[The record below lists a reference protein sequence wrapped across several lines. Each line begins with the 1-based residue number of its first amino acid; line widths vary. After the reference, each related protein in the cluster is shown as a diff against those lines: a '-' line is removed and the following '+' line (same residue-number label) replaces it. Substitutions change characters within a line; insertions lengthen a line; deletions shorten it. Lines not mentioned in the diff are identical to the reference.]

1 MKKKNYR
8 TNVRTDKHGG
18 TIERMENVIARW
30 KGTIDGRIDVRL
42 QVRERIDGGGVVQRE
57 QHVREHDRPA
67 FGSLL
72 ARAGLPRRFTD
83 QHARIGRWNA
93 RLPIRRFVKS
103 CSRST
108 QTLIPVF
115 FIPWFFPGATIL
127 RGTGGI
133 FCLLDF
139 GIEIF
144 KERKIIFREMFGILK
159 FKEKKEERR
168 NV

>member
-1 MKKKNYR
+1 M
-8 TNVRTDKHGG
+8 D
-18 TIERMENVIARW
+18 E
-30 KGTIDGRIDVRL
+30 L

-72 ARAGLPRRFTD
+72 ARAGLPRRVTD

-115 FIPWFFPGATIL
+115 YPVILPWRHGSSKP
-127 RGTGGI
+127 
-133 FCLLDF
+133 
-139 GIEIF
+139 
-144 KERKIIFREMFGILK
+144 
-159 FKEKKEERR
+159 
-168 NV
+168 

>member
-1 MKKKNYR
+1 MMIIIINFIQVSLKLQIKRRIGNSFLVESLRSVRSNGKRGARNDRKNG
-8 TNVRTDKHGG
+8 NVTALLHDGK
-18 TIERMENVIARW
+18 ERWMDE
-30 KGTIDGRIDVRL
+30 L

-115 FIPWFFPGATIL
+115 YPVILPWRHGSSKPW
-127 RGTGGI
+127 RQRGI
-133 FCLLDF
+133 FWL
-139 GIEIF
+139 
-144 KERKIIFREMFGILK
+144 
-159 FKEKKEERR
+159 
-168 NV
+168 